1 MTESALPIRWTPQEI
16 TLALRARGW
25 SNRKIAAA
33 VNLVPSSIPYALAT
47 GSSAALREF
56 CAKVVGEPQEVLW
69 PSRFPP
75 QWAVTA
81 GSHSR
86 VAAGPEP
93 LKPTQPQGDDPGQ
106 DRD

>member
-1 MTESALPIRWTPQEI
+1 MSESALPIRWTPQEI
-16 TLALRARGW
+16 VLALRARGW
-25 SNRKIAAA
+25 TNRKIAAMVQLA
-33 VNLVPSSIPYALAT
+33 ASSIPYALAT

-56 CAKVVGEPQEVLW
+56 CSKVVGEPQEVLW

-86 VAAGPEP
+86 FATSPEP
-93 LKPTQPQGDDPGQ
+93 LKPTQLQGDDPGR